1 MLRPACLALVAIL
14 LCVPFAAL
22 HAQGIAGFVRD
33 TSGQPL
39 VGATVT
45 AVPGDATARTDEA
58 GRFVL
63 PLLGPG
69 DYRLTVRR
77 IGYLPAEAV
86 VRVAS
91 GVRGRVEVQL
101 RRRAPT
107 LDTVRSR
114 VSQNSCNNRTLLG
127 FECRR
132 QAGVGYFRDAGELA
146 ALGPR
151 HLHDLFRDLPGIR
164 IGMGR
169 DQNGLPEFVP
179 AVRPSRCLKELVNGR
194 PPFGHRWWSAQ
205 DVIGIEYYDEWR
217 KIPLDY
223 RQIADTG
230 SCELIVYWLRSALVD
245 EP

>member
-1 MLRPACLALVAIL
+1 MMRSACAASLASL
-14 LCVPFAAL
+14 LCAPFVAVD
-22 HAQGIAGFVRD
+22 AQGIAGFVRD
-33 TSGQPL
+33 TLGQPL

-45 AVPGDATARTDEA
+45 VLPGDATARTDEA

-63 PLLGPG
+63 PLVAPG
-69 DYRLTVRR
+69 DYRVTARR
-77 IGYLPAEAV
+77 VGYLPGETAVTV
-86 VRVAS
+86 VRS
-91 GVRGRVEVQL
+91 VRARVEIRL

-132 QAGVGYFRDAGELA
+132 QAGVGYFRNAEELA
-146 ALGPR
+146 ALKPQ

-164 IGMGR
+164 MGTGR
-169 DQNGLPEFVP
+169 DQNGLPEFLP
-179 AVRPSRCLKELVNGR
+179 TVRPSRCLKTLVNGR
-194 PPFGHRWWSAQ
+194 PLFGTRWWSAR

-230 SCELIVYWLRSALVD
+230 SCDLIVYWLNTAFVD